1 MNFNVLEGGGGP
13 PPPHSSPSSSSPA
26 SPRFLRVETI
36 VRDHL
41 AASRL
46 TGDVCVVVFNELNG
60 WSNASFAAWATNLG
74 FTFSA
79 FARSPHGYHLGLAAA
94 GYEEEDAGR
103 ADARADAT
111 RPDGQAGA
119 QAGAQASDRATLVEA
134 VDGGAGS
141 GTPFHHGLIWATVA
155 GVDIIGTHLSPHSSE
170 ARLRET
176 TAIVERLEMARATRR
191 GGRRGR
197 ERERGAKK
205 GEAGGGRLDEVA
217 VEVGVD
223 AATGA
228 TTAVGRR
235 RAGRLGTGG
244 SGDDALA
251 IIVGDLNT
259 LSPLDAARFVERRP
273 GEDEASSNAS
283 LLLDTLRRTHR
294 LRLKFLRPPP
304 QVTDSTRG
312 TSAASAASASAA
324 SAAAVTDTAGPVPDY
339 RPMQA
344 LLDDGFIDLASEY
357 AAAMKEGVLAEGLGV
372 GARNTPREATGSAI
386 ARHTVPT
393 AMSED
398 FMHAAELRLD
408 YILVR
413 GGHGVGEGE
422 GGGEGDERQRWRFSI
437 DDVHVR
443 ADDIAN
449 AASDHYPLSARL
461 SFFEEDRG
469 ARGG

>member
-1 MNFNVLEGGGGP
+1 MERGTPCEALLARRRVYCTLEGHRSLPCTGTAVPRRHLHPLHRLLVHLSLVLVAAAHATSSAAATPSAPSAPSDAAPAAPAFRIMNFNVLEGGGGP
-13 PPPHSSPSSSSPA
+13 PPPPPSSSSSPA

-41 AASRL
+41 VASRL

-60 WSNASFAAWATNLG
+60 WSNASFAAWAANLG

-94 GYEEEDAGR
+94 GYEEADGRADGRTDGR

-134 VDGGAGS
+134 VNGGAGS

-191 GGRRGR
+191 GRRRGR

-283 LLLDTLRRTHR
+283 LLLDALRRTHR

-312 TSAASAASASAA
+312 TSEASAASAA
-324 SAAAVTDTAGPVPDY
+324 SAAA
-339 RPMQA
+339 R
-344 LLDDGFIDLASEY
+344 
-357 AAAMKEGVLAEGLGV
+357 
-372 GARNTPREATGSAI
+372 
-386 ARHTVPT
+386 
-393 AMSED
+393 
-398 FMHAAELRLD
+398 
-408 YILVR
+408 
-413 GGHGVGEGE
+413 
-422 GGGEGDERQRWRFSI
+422 
-437 DDVHVR
+437 
-443 ADDIAN
+443 
-449 AASDHYPLSARL
+449 PLSHGSPSVFMTGLPSTSIL
-461 SFFEEDRG
+461 SP
-469 ARGG
+469 